1 MNYEIEKK
9 VPVPPR
15 RGKPLK
21 YDLPLDKMKVDDH
34 IKINVAKVQ
43 IKKEA
48 KLIRN
53 TVLRFK
59 YKNPKMDF
67 TVRALED
74 GIGIWRIK

>member
-1 MNYEIEKK
+1 
-9 VPVPPR
+9 VP
-15 RGKPLK
+15 
-21 YDLPLDKMKVDDH
+21 
-34 IKINVAKVQ
+34 KVQ
-43 IKKEA
+43 IRKEA